1 MAESTKVCLYNSH
14 GDSFLK
20 ALLVVV
26 ASRLRRLAACMHPK
40 ILTPEISI
48 CSRCP
53 VAMAVRDAT
62 ITRKTQSNAN
72 GKHRGSVTVGVSE
85 TKRNTQFD

>member
-26 ASRLRRLAACMHPK
+26 ASRLRRLTACMHPK

-48 CSRCP
+48 CSRCQRISSIWILY
-53 VAMAVRDAT
+53 ACTAVL
-62 ITRKTQSNAN
+62 QSQY
-72 GKHRGSVTVGVSE
+72 E
-85 TKRNTQFD
+85 IPC

>member
-26 ASRLRRLAACMHPK
+26 ASQLRRLAACMHPK

-48 CSRCP
+48 CSRCQRISISGSCTLVQLYYSHNMKFPANLVYP
-53 VAMAVRDAT
+53 VLEGHDSSM
-62 ITRKTQSNAN
+62 
-72 GKHRGSVTVGVSE
+72 
-85 TKRNTQFD
+85 

>member
-48 CSRCP
+48 CSICNPLCDGLRYELY
-53 VAMAVRDAT
+53 
-62 ITRKTQSNAN
+62 
-72 GKHRGSVTVGVSE
+72 H
-85 TKRNTQFD
+85 

>member
-40 ILTPEISI
+40 ILTPEISNLQSLSAYLHI
-48 CSRCP
+48 WILYACT
-53 VAMAVRDAT
+53 AVL
-62 ITRKTQSNAN
+62 QSQY
-72 GKHRGSVTVGVSE
+72 E
-85 TKRNTQFD
+85 IPC